1 MRGLRKY
8 LPPFA
13 PDISGAS
20 SVLYEMGGIIVI
32 CDAGGCAGNVCGFD
46 EPRWFLQRSCI
57 FSAGLRDMDA
67 IFGRDD
73 KLVEKLEEAAG
84 QVDAN
89 FACVIGTPVPAVIGT
104 DYQALKRM
112 AEKKTKLPVLTIE
125 TTGIRQYDVGEE
137 LAYLELFQTFAT
149 EKMEVEEGR
158 MGVIGATPLS
168 VSNLHIKEQLERVY
182 GDGKQIVCY
191 GLGDGLDKVVEASKA
206 EKNLVLSPSGIK
218 AADYLKTKFGTPYEI
233 GYPVVSEFFETE
245 TITNDIEHQKILVVH
260 QQVLANEVRTFLRKK
275 LGEETEITVA
285 SFFDLKR
292 DLKEAGDLMLK
303 EEADLIEL
311 AKEGGYTL
319 VIADNIIRPMFEEK
333 VSFIDIPHFACSG
346 RLCEKS

>member
-20 SVLYEMGGIIVI
+20 SVLYEMGGILVI

-73 KLVEKLEEAAG
+73 KLVEKLQEAAG
-84 QVDAN
+84 QIEAN

-137 LAYLELFQTFAT
+137 MAYLELFRTFVT
-149 EKMEVEEGR
+149 EKMEVETGR
-158 MGVIGATPLS
+158 IGVIGATPLS
-168 VSNLHIKEQLERVY
+168 VSNLQIKKQLERVL
-182 GDGKQIVCY
+182 GEDKHIVCY
-191 GLGDGLDKVVEASKA
+191 GMGDGLDLVREASKA
-206 EKNLVLSPSGIK
+206 EKNLVLAPSGIK
-218 AADYLKTKFGTPYEI
+218 AAEYLKTQFGTPYEI
-233 GYPVVSEFFETE
+233 GYPTVSEFFEKE
-245 TITNDIEHQKILVVH
+245 SISNEMQNQKILIVH
-260 QQVLANEVRTFLRKK
+260 QQVLANEVRKFLRNKI
-275 LGEETEITVA
+275 GENVEITVA
-285 SFFDLKR
+285 SFFMLKPE
-292 DLKEAGDLMLK
+292 LKEPGDLILK
-303 EEADLIEL
+303 EEADLIKL
-311 AKEGGYTL
+311 AKEGDFTL
-319 VIADNIIRPMFEEK
+319 VIADDMIKPMFAENI
-333 VSFIDIPHFACSG
+333 SFIDIPHFACSG
-346 RLCEKS
+346 RLCEE